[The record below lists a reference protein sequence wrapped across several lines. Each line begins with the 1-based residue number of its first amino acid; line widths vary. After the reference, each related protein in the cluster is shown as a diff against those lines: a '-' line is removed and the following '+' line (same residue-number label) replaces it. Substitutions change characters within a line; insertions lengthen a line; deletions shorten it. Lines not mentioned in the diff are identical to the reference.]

1 MLVLGAGTE
10 SSQMRSVGGGMTVE
24 RDEDWALTASTATL
38 VLVVFCWVIP
48 YRVIPYRVIPYRV
61 IPYRR
66 ALSMSDSFHPQIL
79 SIISFMTQADVSV
92 VCELGTVARRQI
104 MIAEPRA

>member
-1 MLVLGAGTE
+1 MG
-10 SSQMRSVGGGMTVE
+10 SVGGGMTVE
-24 RDEDWALTASTATL
+24 RDDDGALTARTATL
-38 VLVVFCWVIP
+38 ALGVFSW
-48 YRVIPYRVIPYRV
+48 VIPYRVIPYRV

-92 VCELGTVARRQI
+92 VCSEVRECRMQWSI
-104 MIAEPRA
+104 RVRFVQ